1 MFSAASW
8 TDSRPKRH
16 LVRSDTDR
24 RLIEAIGRAHEFRD
38 TIFSADHTTGG
49 TRMSTTL
56 SQRPQLRH
64 LTAQLEELRQKGT
77 YFKLRVLEDE
87 QGPVCTYDG
96 KRVINLASNNYLGLA
111 AHPKLVEAAIE
122 ATRKYGVGSGA
133 VRTIAGTMSI
143 HMELEEKIARFK
155 NVEACVVFQSGFAAN
170 AGTVS
175 AILGKEDFILSDEL
189 NHASIIDGA
198 RLSRAKVKVF
208 RHKDIAHAEELLRE
222 VENEP
227 GHKLLITDGVFSMDG
242 DIGPVD
248 KLAALAEKYGAIMM
262 VDDAHASGV
271 LGRNGRGSIDHFGC
285 HGRVD
290 VQVGTLSKA
299 IGALGGYVCGSRD
312 LIDYLYHRARPFL
325 FSTSHPPSV
334 AATCIA
340 AFDLLEQEPERIER
354 LWDNTRYFKRELG
367 GAGFDIGGTTTPAS
381 ETPITPIIIG
391 DGRAAMEFSRAL
403 FEAGVMATGIAFPTV
418 QEGKARIRTILTSE
432 HTREQL
438 DQALETI
445 EQVARKQGI
454 LG

>member
-1 MFSAASW
+1 MN
-8 TDSRPKRH
+8 
-16 LVRSDTDR
+16 
-24 RLIEAIGRAHEFRD
+24 
-38 TIFSADHTTGG
+38 G
-49 TRMSTTL
+49 TL
-56 SQRPQLRH
+56 APRPQLAH
-64 LTAQLEELRQKGT
+64 LSDQLNELKQKGT
-77 YFKLRVLEDE
+77 YFHLRVLEDQQE
-87 QGPVCTYDG
+87 PVCTYDG
-96 KRVINLASNNYLGLA
+96 KKVINLASNNYLGLT
-111 AHPKLVEAAIE
+111 AHPKLRDAAIE

-133 VRTIAGTMSI
+133 VRTIAGTMRV

-155 NVEACVVFQSGFAAN
+155 NVEACVVFQSGFTAN

-175 AILGKEDFILSDEL
+175 SILGKDDFIISDEL

-208 RHKDIAHAEELLRE
+208 RHRDMAHAEQLLQE
-222 VENEP
+222 VQNEP

-248 KLAALAEKYGAIMM
+248 KLCDLADKYGAIMM

-271 LGRNGRGSIDHFGC
+271 LGRNGRGSVDHFHC
-285 HGRVD
+285 DGRVD

-340 AFDLLEQEPERIER
+340 AFDILENEPERIER
-354 LWDNTRYFKRELG
+354 LWENTRYFKQQLAD
-367 GAGFDIGGTTTPAS
+367 AGFNIGGVNTPAS

-391 DGRAAMEFSRAL
+391 DGRTTMEFSRKL
-403 FEAGVMATGIAFPTV
+403 FDAGVMATGIAFPTV
-418 QEGKARIRTILTSE
+418 PEGRARIRTIMTSE
-432 HTREQL
+432 HTRAQL
-438 DQALETI
+438 DQALEAI
-445 EQVARKQGI
+445 SRIGKRMS
-454 LG
+454 LLS